1 MRLPFQSK
9 QNEAMYKWSE
19 AWPIQT
25 DIRFRDSL
33 QQSPSSSMHY
43 EVEDIVGKK
52 IVKGKVF
59 YLVKWK
65 GWQT

>member
-1 MRLPFQSK
+1 
-9 QNEAMYKWSE
+9 
-19 AWPIQT
+19 
-25 DIRFRDSL
+25 
-33 QQSPSSSMHY
+33 MHY